1 MLVVSNIS
9 CSIMTLN
16 LRPAHFLN
24 LNGTDDFFLSMPFCW
39 NQWTWPCLLL
49 SLFNR
54 GCSDYMQVC
63 CILYFVCRISLSV
76 IYIYIYL
83 LLLWYF
89 SHDICS
95 FVYVDMEGHWTL
107 QKRMAVCFQ
116 LKMRLPDLIFAA
128 LYQYLLVWSTLGRFV
143 SCLHLM
149 FLFLWTHLHGTFLSI
164 FFNCSV
170 WLSNF
175 GNHNPLY

>member
-1 MLVVSNIS
+1 MTFSYQCPFVEINEPDLVF
-9 CSIMTLN
+9 CCLYSIGDARIICRFAVFYILF
-16 LRPAHFLN
+16 AEFLY
-24 LNGTDDFFLSMPFCW
+24 P
-39 NQWTWPCLLL
+39 
-49 SLFNR
+49 
-54 GCSDYMQVC
+54 
-63 CILYFVCRISLSV
+63 LY

-83 LLLWYF
+83 LLLRYF